1 MKSYHPL
8 ISIIVPIYNV
18 EQYIHFC
25 LDSLKNQTY
34 PNLEIFLIDDG
45 STDNSG
51 KICDSYSLSDSRFH
65 IIHQENKGVSEARNT
80 GLRRACGEYIY
91 FVDGD
96 DFIIPTAIEVLYNAI
111 IKSKA
116 SFSMGLYKTIYAPGT
131 HTHSLST
138 KPSEIQILDKDCLV
152 YGLFGES
159 SNAIL
164 YQSVWN
170 KLYPKALIQ
179 DISFKNIVSEDT
191 DFNIYVF
198 LKAAKAVLVKVK
210 LYGYVQRRDS
220 ITHLDANE
228 RFQLA
233 RSRFI
238 YNIDTLYNIH
248 MNILQRQKEEYR
260 AWCLWKL
267 YKKIFNVRYL
277 ARYTGFREEAERL
290 IQEVAN
296 KTLAEVRKNESLSIR
311 KKLIIFIMYNCPFV
325 YSMMMWI
332 LKQK

>member
-131 HTHSLST
+131 HTHTHTHTLSLSLSLSLQNHQKFKSLIRT
-138 KPSEIQILDKDCLV
+138 VWFMGYLENQ
-152 YGLFGES
+152 
-159 SNAIL
+159 AML
-164 YQSVWN
+164 YYTS
-170 KLYPKALIQ
+170 
-179 DISFKNIVSEDT
+179 
-191 DFNIYVF
+191 
-198 LKAAKAVLVKVK
+198 
-210 LYGYVQRRDS
+210 LYGINY
-220 ITHLDANE
+220 
-228 RFQLA
+228 
-233 RSRFI
+233 
-238 YNIDTLYNIH
+238 TLKH
-248 MNILQRQKEEYR
+248 
-260 AWCLWKL
+260 
-267 YKKIFNVRYL
+267 
-277 ARYTGFREEAERL
+277 
-290 IQEVAN
+290 
-296 KTLAEVRKNESLSIR
+296 
-311 KKLIIFIMYNCPFV
+311 
-325 YSMMMWI
+325 
-332 LKQK
+332 